1 MRMAIKTRVQA
12 YFQSTTSAAP
22 LAVFRIFFGILMLI
36 SLIRFAALGWI
47 EKLYLEPSFHFTF
60 YGFAWVKPLGGYT
73 YLLFVL
79 CGLAALMITLGYR
92 YRLAVAVFFCSFT
105 YIELMDK
112 TTYLNHYYFVSVLS
126 FLLFFL
132 PAAAY
137 YSLDARQKQE
147 RLVPRWS
154 IDAIKLLLT
163 IVYFY
168 AGLAKLNS
176 DWLLEAK
183 PLSIWLATKE
193 DIPLIGSLLKESWV
207 AYAFSWSGA
216 LYDLLIPFLLWYRPT
231 RGLAFVAVVV
241 FHLLT
246 RILFPIGMF
255 PYIMIVSTLIFF
267 GPAVHEKILKV
278 ISRLG
283 ERLGVKPR
291 FVYRAES
298 VPLPSTPSGDAIA
311 THPFTPKPWRN
322 KLTMGI
328 LTCFFVLQMLI
339 PFRYQLYPGELF
351 WTEQGFRFSWRVMLM
366 EKAGYAQFKIV
377 DAESGR
383 QFYVDNSEF
392 LNPFQEKQMAFQ
404 PDFILEYAH
413 YLAKVYR
420 GRGMNAPQVYVE
432 SYVALN
438 GRGSQPFVDPAV
450 DLAQVEI
457 SLKHKNW
464 LLPFYDEIKGL

>member
-1 MRMAIKTRVQA
+1 MSMPMGIKERLST

-36 SLIRFAALGWI
+36 SLARFAALGWI

-60 YGFAWVKPLGGYT
+60 YGFGWVKPLGGYT

-112 TTYLNHYYFVSVLS
+112 TTYLNHYYFVSVMS

-137 YSLDARQKQE
+137 YSLDVRRKSEPAP
-147 RLVPRWS
+147 LVPRWS
-154 IDAIKLLLT
+154 IDAIKLLLA

-183 PLSIWLATKE
+183 PLRIWLATK
-193 DIPLIGSLLKESWV
+193 DSIPLIGSLLKETWV

-216 LYDLLIPFLLWYRPT
+216 FYDLFIPFFLWYRPT
-231 RGLAFVAVVV
+231 RGLAFVAVVI

-267 GPAVHEKILKV
+267 GPAVHERILRA
-278 ISRLG
+278 ITRLG
-283 ERLGVKPR
+283 EWLGMVPVSSSVSK
-291 FVYRAES
+291 
-298 VPLPSTPSGDAIA
+298 VPLPSSHSDDAIA
-311 THPFTPKPWRN
+311 TNPSTLKI
-322 KLTMGI
+322 GI
-328 LTCFFVLQMLI
+328 LTCFFALQLLI

-366 EKAGYAQFKIV
+366 EKAGYAQFKVV
-377 DAESGR
+377 DGESGR

-413 YLAKVYR
+413 YLAETYR
-420 GRGMNAPQVYVE
+420 ERGLKSPQVYVE

-438 GRGSQPFVDPAV
+438 GRGSQPFVDPTV

-464 LLPFYDEIKGL
+464 LLPFSDEIKGF